1 MPASTP
7 LAGTSVGLIGLG
19 LMGFPMARRL
29 HACGASVAV
38 WTRSEET
45 LRAAASEGLHTLPS
59 AAEAVRHSSITILML
74 VDTPAVASVLHE
86 PERGILAGLRRATDS
101 PLIIDMGTTA
111 VSATHQFAAAVNEA
125 GGCWLDAPVSGGVVG
140 ATDGTLT
147 IMAGGSDDCFARA
160 LPVLQSLGRHIT
172 HVGAVAAGQV
182 AKAANQVIVG
192 LTIGAVS
199 EAMALARRA
208 GVEPARLRHALMGG
222 FAASRILDLHG
233 QRMAEGNFAPGGRS
247 VTQRKDLQQA
257 LDLAEQ
263 LGLTLPATTLCRD
276 LYDQLIAQGDGGL
289 DHSALVRVID
299 DWSEKS

>member
-1 MPASTP
+1 MPAYAP

-38 WTRSEET
+38 WTRSGET
-45 LRAAASEGLHTLPS
+45 LQAAANEGLIPMTS
-59 AAEAVRHSSITILML
+59 AAEVVRRSSITILML

-86 PERGILAGLRRATDS
+86 PERGILAGLRRATAS

-147 IMAGGSDDCFARA
+147 IMAGGSDDSFARA

-263 LGLTLPATTLCRD
+263 LDLTLPATTLCRD

-299 DWSEKS
+299 DWPEKS